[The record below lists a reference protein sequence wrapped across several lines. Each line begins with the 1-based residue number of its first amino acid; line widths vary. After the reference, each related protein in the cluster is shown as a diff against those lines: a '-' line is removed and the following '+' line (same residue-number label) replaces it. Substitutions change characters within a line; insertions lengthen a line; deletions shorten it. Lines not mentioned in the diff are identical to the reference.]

1 MYLLAFYVT
10 ENQRHDSKL
19 VHEWLLD
26 QAREMGVSGGSAFRA
41 MAGFGRH
48 GHLHEDTFFELAGE
62 LALKIEFVLEE
73 ATARQL
79 LQRVREQQPGVLY
92 LCHTVE
98 AGVL

>member
-41 MAGFGRH
+41 MA
-48 GHLHEDTFFELAGE
+48 
-62 LALKIEFVLEE
+62 
-73 ATARQL
+73 
-79 LQRVREQQPGVLY
+79 
-92 LCHTVE
+92 
-98 AGVL
+98 

>member
-10 ENQRHDSKL
+10 ENQRHDGKL

-26 QAREMGVSGGSAFRA
+26 QARGMGVAGGSAFRD

-48 GHLHEDTFFELAGE
+48 GKMHEDVFLELAGE

-79 LQRVREQQPGVLY
+79 LQRVREQQPGVFY
-92 LCHTVE
+92 LCHEVE
-98 AGVL
+98 SGML